1 MPYKKRSLSPGSIIY
16 TGDYT
21 DEPLLIEVC
30 QYDTD
35 KADWQTFENGNLKTV
50 KKIIENT
57 TEDTW
62 INFVGLNH
70 LDDVMVVCEALG
82 LSRLLIEDLLHVTQ
96 RSKLEISE
104 DLLFMTVKMLML
116 TKEARDYQDKALTD
130 NEDLKGFQVSQEHIT
145 IVKKGTV
152 LMTFQENKA
161 DVFGDVRK
169 RLDIASSQVRQFG
182 VDYLA
187 YALIDAIVEEQMEIL
202 HGMNELMDKCEEE
215 LLEGH
220 KLRLEWLYHIR
231 KVLMSIKASAL
242 PLKDIVL
249 CLVAKEMQLILP
261 QTKLY
266 FKDIDDHL
274 SHVMGQVLHYRDMVN
289 NLYEMHA
296 METSNHMNR
305 VMTTLTIFSAVFIP
319 LNFMAGFFG
328 MNFKHFSWLTY
339 QQGIP
344 VFISFCVA
352 LAITLLVVFKRLNWL
367 N

>member
-1 MPYKKRSLSPGSIIY
+1 MVYKKRNMPPGSIVY

-30 QYDTD
+30 QYDAEE
-35 KADWQTFENGNLKTV
+35 ADWQTFENGSIKTV

-57 TEDTW
+57 TQDTW

-70 LDDVMVVCEALG
+70 LDDVLIVCEALG
-82 LSRLLIEDLLHVTQ
+82 LSPLLIEDLLHVSQ
-96 RSKLEISE
+96 RSKLEI
-104 DLLFMTVKMLML
+104 DDDILFMTIKMLML
-116 TKEARDYQDKALTD
+116 TEEARDYSDKHI
-130 NEDLKGFQVSQEHIT
+130 NEKDYLKAYQVTQEHIS

-152 LMTFQENKA
+152 LVTFQENKA
-161 DVFGDVRK
+161 DVFEDVRQ
-169 RLDIASSQVRQFG
+169 RMNVASSHVRQFG

-187 YALIDAIVEEQMEIL
+187 YALIDAIVDDQLEIL
-202 HGMNELMDKCEEE
+202 HEMNRLMDLCEEQ

-220 KLRLEWLYHIR
+220 KLHLEWLYHIR
-231 KVLMSIKASAL
+231 KVLMNIKASAF
-242 PLKDIVL
+242 PLKDIVM
-249 CLVAKEMQLILP
+249 CLLDKDLQLILP

-266 FKDIDDHL
+266 FKDVDDHL
-274 SHVMGQVLHYRDMVN
+274 NHVMDQVLHYRDMVN

-305 VMTTLTIFSAVFIP
+305 VMTTLTVFSAVFIP

-328 MNFKHFSWLTY
+328 MNFKYFSWLTY
-339 QQGIP
+339 EQGIP
-344 VFISFCVA
+344 VFISFCGA
-352 LAITLLVVFKRLNWL
+352 LAVTLLVVFKKLNWL